1 MNTIKIFENDVTKE
15 YKVLLVI
22 DKDYKY
28 VIYTDKDNY
37 QPDKNLMVAKV
48 KSINEMNES
57 LPITDDEWK
66 MIEDNYQKIL
76 NSVKN

>member
-37 QPDKNLMVAKV
+37 QLDKNLMVAKV

-76 NSVKN
+76 NSVKD